1 MLEYNQLDS
10 ITLLEVI
17 TISFQVLSLKK
28 KKKKKKK
35 KWKKYKLFKLL
46 FGCPMTNFR
55 LLSKWQP
62 LLCLISKK
70 LFDVSILS

>member
-28 KKKKKKK
+28 KEKKKKEKNI
-35 KWKKYKLFKLL
+35 
-46 FGCPMTNFR
+46 NF
-55 LLSKWQP
+55 LNCYLAV
-62 LLCLISKK
+62 L
-70 LFDVSILS
+70 

>member
-28 KKKKKKK
+28 KKKKRKRKIYI
-35 KWKKYKLFKLL
+35 YKLLKLL

-55 LLSKWQP
+55 LLSK
-62 LLCLISKK
+62 
-70 LFDVSILS
+70 

>member
-35 KWKKYKLFKLL
+35 EKNKK
-46 FGCPMTNFR
+46 
-55 LLSKWQP
+55 
-62 LLCLISKK
+62 
-70 LFDVSILS
+70 ILNCYLAVL

>member
-35 KWKKYKLFKLL
+35 KKLFKLL
-46 FGCPMTNFR
+46 FGCPVTNFR

>member
-28 KKKKKKK
+28 KKKKKKEK
-35 KWKKYKLFKLL
+35 
-46 FGCPMTNFR
+46 N
-55 LLSKWQP
+55 
-62 LLCLISKK
+62 IN
-70 LFDVSILS
+70 ILNCYLAVL

>member
-35 KWKKYKLFKLL
+35 KEKKK
-46 FGCPMTNFR
+46 
-55 LLSKWQP
+55 
-62 LLCLISKK
+62 I
-70 LFDVSILS
+70 

>member
-28 KKKKKKK
+28 KKKKEKEK
-35 KWKKYKLFKLL
+35 
-46 FGCPMTNFR
+46 N
-55 LLSKWQP
+55 
-62 LLCLISKK
+62 IN
-70 LFDVSILS
+70 ILNCYLAVL